1 MAIIIG
7 VKQSAKTYQ
16 LLQEKNNFSYINSSN
31 SSNLLF
37 LNVDDNTN
45 NNAVIRF
52 KNNYEIGYINNN
64 ITIKNVSNL
73 LTVNSNNINL
83 FKNVYFDSNINVNNY
98 FYTSNNKTF
107 FNNNI
112 RLNLN
117 NNINNSFRIDF
128 NDDNQKP
135 PILEVFKNSLYFNSS
150 NIHFSSSNIFLSPT
164 SVLYTNFIDSPNE
177 KPVVIKNM
185 SFAESLRIF
194 SANIVQNIALDND
207 IVFTD
212 LINKT
217 PYAVNPYTV
226 VSDEEWSTYM
236 TNNGI
241 DINDRFFAKP
251 NIYVNKYLSSPNNSI
266 GGSNIVEFRTRYLN
280 SPSSNIIFTINNK
293 GYISIGSNYNS
304 NIPLKI
310 NITPEFSN
318 IIQYTNLTDINK
330 NYCINSNGFI
340 NIGTL
345 NFLPNQLNIY
355 KNNNLDRNNS
365 ELISLNINN
374 TTNTFNTDITTILFK
389 NNKNYT
395 DFIINIENVITSST
409 NITFDIII
417 TNNFIINNIIP
428 VNSSIYTSTNTYI
441 TSTINSPV
449 LEGLQYSLT
458 KNIKIPRNIDQSI
471 NTQSTFNINDIIN
484 IGIIFNIV
492 EKDRNNN
499 IITFLIYPKTLSV
512 EPTMT
517 NINLFNKISY
527 KINSLVEITII
538 FYIYIYDYSYKYSG
552 KYYPKLCNLIS
563 GKTNNNTIFE
573 VSQKGNIGIG
583 TNYIDNYKLFIEE
596 NASINYLNCKS
607 IDNYL
612 TKNISMCNCIL
623 NDIYTISNIPLITA
637 TNIIS
642 TNNTLSYIN
651 NNNCIIN
658 SNLTVL
664 ANGGKFIV
672 NTVSIFSSN
681 NNQNQYQNY
690 LMNVNCINNNDG
702 IVIKNDNIGNNPN
715 LAIISSCA
723 SSYPYIKLENII
735 NSYNIGITSTDNF
748 QLLLTKSDTTQIKL
762 ISNDYINNGI
772 SILNNSFNIFKD
784 TDNNIKIFTGY
795 RSDINNGEYYASIS
809 SIGNNINIKSS
820 FNIYGNFNLCTT
832 LNEPLITCFT
842 NENSRNKIG
851 IGLNSIDTNRETSHD
866 LVIKYNTLFNSNIS
880 VNGNINLGGTILSI
894 SDCNLKTN
902 IHKIENALEKIETI
916 SGYTYTRTDTGN
928 IETGLIAQEVL
939 RILPEVITYN
949 NNYRISYGNM
959 CGILVECIKEL
970 NGKIKILNDRIEKL
984 ENS

>member
-16 LLQEKNNFSYINSSN
+16 LLQEKSNFSYINSSN

-45 NNAVIRF
+45 DNAVIRF
-52 KNNYEIGYINNN
+52 KNNYELGYINNN

-73 LTVNSNNINL
+73 LTVNSNNINI

-98 FYTSNNKTF
+98 FYTANNKTF

-117 NNINNSFRIDF
+117 NNINNSFKIDF

-135 PILEVFKNSLYFNSS
+135 PILEVFKNSLYLNSS
-150 NIHFSSSNIFLSPT
+150 NIHISSSNIYLSPT
-164 SVLYTNFIDSPNE
+164 SILYTNFIDSPNE
-177 KPVVIKNM
+177 KPVIIKNM

-226 VSDEEWSTYM
+226 VTDEEWSTYM
-236 TNNGI
+236 TNNAI

-251 NIYVNKYLSSPNNSI
+251 NIYVNKYLSSSDNSV
-266 GGSNIVEFRTRYLN
+266 GGSNIVEFKTRYLN
-280 SPSSNIIFTINNK
+280 DPHSNTVFSINNK

-310 NITPEFSN
+310 NITPSFSN
-318 IIQYTNLTDINK
+318 IIQYTNISDINK

-340 NIGTL
+340 NIGNL

-355 KNNNLDRNNS
+355 KNNNFDRNNS

-374 TTNTFNTDITTILFK
+374 NNNTYNEDITTISFK

-395 DFIINIENVITSST
+395 DFIINFTNIETSST
-409 NITFDIII
+409 NIIFDIII
-417 TNNFIINNIIP
+417 TNKFIINNIVPINTN
-428 VNSSIYTSTNTYI
+428 VYNSPINYI
-441 TSTINSPV
+441 TTILTSPV
-449 LEGLQYSLT
+449 SGDLQYILT
-458 KNIKIPRNIDQSI
+458 KNVKIPRDIEAKDI
-471 NTQSTFNINDIIN
+471 HDDIIEN
-484 IGIIFNIV
+484 AIIFNFI
-492 EKDRNNN
+492 EKPRINN
-499 IITFLIYPKTLSV
+499 IITFLIYPKILTS
-512 EPTMT
+512 EP
-517 NINLFNKISY
+517 NINDINLFNKISY
-527 KINSLVEITII
+527 KINTLVEITII
-538 FYIYIYDYSYKYSG
+538 FYIYIYDYTYKYSG
-552 KYYPKLCNLIS
+552 KYYPKLCNLIC

-583 TNYIDNYKLFIEE
+583 TNYTDNFKLFIEE

-623 NDIYTISNIPLITA
+623 NDIYSISNIPLITA

-642 TNNTLSYIN
+642 SSNNLSYIN

-672 NTVSIFSSN
+672 NTISIFSSN

-715 LAIISSCA
+715 LAIIGSCA
-723 SSYPYIKLENII
+723 LSYPYIKLENIV

-748 QLLLTKSDTTQIKL
+748 QLLLTKSSDATQIKL
-762 ISNDYINNGI
+762 LSNDYMNNGI
-772 SILNNSFNIFKD
+772 SILNNSFNIFKAAN
-784 TDNNIKIFTGY
+784 NNIKIFTGY
-795 RSDINNGEYYASIS
+795 RSDINYNEYYAMIS
-809 SIGNNINIKSS
+809 SIGNDISQESS
-820 FNIYGNFNLCTT
+820 FNIYGNFNLCTS

-842 NENSRNKIG
+842 NQNNKNKIG
-851 IGLNSIDTNRETSHD
+851 IGLNNIDTNKDNNHD
-866 LVIKYNTLFNSNIS
+866 LIIKYNTLFNSNVS

>member
-16 LLQEKNNFSYINSSN
+16 LLQEKHNFSYINSSN

-45 NNAVIRF
+45 DNAVIRF

-98 FYTSNNKTF
+98 FYTSNNKTY

-117 NNINNSFRIDF
+117 NNNDNSFRIDF

-150 NIHFSSSNIFLSPT
+150 NIYFSSSNICLSPT

-194 SANIVQNIALDND
+194 SANIVQNIAVDND

-226 VSDEEWSTYM
+226 VTDEEWNTYM

-251 NIYVNKYLSSPNNSI
+251 NIYINKYLSSPDNSV
-266 GGSNIVEFRTRYLN
+266 GGSNILEFKTRYLN
-280 SPSSNIIFTINNK
+280 APNNNIVFSINNK
-293 GYISIGSNYNS
+293 GHISIGANYNS

-310 NITPEFSN
+310 NITPENAN
-318 IIQYTNLTDINK
+318 IIQYTNITDINK

-340 NIGTL
+340 NIGNL

-365 ELISLNINN
+365 ELISLNIINTNNTYN
-374 TTNTFNTDITTILFK
+374 TTNNDITTLVFK

-395 DFIINIENVITSST
+395 DFIINIGNVITSST

-428 VNSSIYTSTNTYI
+428 YNSGIYTSTNHYI
-441 TSTINSPV
+441 TTTLISETS
-449 LEGLQYSLT
+449 GDLQYTLT
-458 KNIKIPRNIDQSI
+458 KNIKIPRDIDTELI
-471 NTQSTFNINDIIN
+471 TDA
-484 IGIIFNIV
+484 IIFNIA

-499 IITFLIYPKTLSV
+499 TITLVIYPKTIA
-512 EPTMT
+512 EPTID
-517 NINLFNKISY
+517 NINNINNFNRISY
-527 KINSLVEITII
+527 KIKSVVEITII
-538 FYIYIYDYSYKYSG
+538 FYIYIYNYTYKYSG
-552 KYYPKLCNLIS
+552 RYYPKLCNLIT
-563 GKTNNNTIFE
+563 GKLNNNTIFE

-583 TNYIDNYKLFIEE
+583 TNYTDNYKLYIEE
-596 NASINYLNCKS
+596 NASINYLNCKI

-642 TNNTLSYIN
+642 TSNNLSYIN

-664 ANGGKFIV
+664 ENGGKFIV
-672 NTVSIFSSN
+672 NAVSIFSSI

-723 SSYPYIKLENII
+723 SSYPYIKLQNIV
-735 NSYNIGITSTDNF
+735 NSYNIGITSANNF
-748 QLLLTKSDTTQIKL
+748 ELLLTKNDLTAPQIKL
-762 ISNDYINNGI
+762 ITNDYINNGI

-784 TDNNIKIFTGY
+784 NENNIKIFAGY
-795 RSDINNGEYYASIS
+795 RSDISYNEYYATIS
-809 SIGNNINIKSS
+809 AIGINTNVKSS
-820 FNIYGNFNLCTT
+820 YNIYGNFNLCNSV
-832 LNEPLITCFT
+832 NEPLITCFT

-851 IGLNSIDTNRETSHD
+851 IGLNRNDTNNELNHD

>member
-16 LLQEKNNFSYINSSN
+16 LLQEKHNFSYINSSN

-45 NNAVIRF
+45 DNAVIRF
-52 KNNYEIGYINNN
+52 KNNYEMGYINNN

-98 FYTSNNKTF
+98 LYTSNNKTY

-117 NNINNSFRIDF
+117 NNNDNSFRIDF

-150 NIHFSSSNIFLSPT
+150 NIYFSSSNIYLSPT

-194 SANIVQNIALDND
+194 SANIVQNIAVDND

-226 VSDEEWSTYM
+226 VTDEEWNTYM

-251 NIYVNKYLSSPNNSI
+251 NIYINKYLSSPDNSV
-266 GGSNIVEFRTRYLN
+266 GGSNILEFKTRYLN
-280 SPSSNIIFTINNK
+280 APNNNIVFSINNK
-293 GYISIGSNYNS
+293 GHISIGANYNS

-310 NITPEFSN
+310 NITPENSN
-318 IIQYTNLTDINK
+318 IIQYTNITDINK

-340 NIGTL
+340 NIGNL

-365 ELISLNINN
+365 ELISLNIINTNNTYN
-374 TTNTFNTDITTILFK
+374 TTNNDITTLVFK

-395 DFIINIENVITSST
+395 DFIINIGNVITSST

-428 VNSSIYTSTNTYI
+428 YNSGIYTSINHYI
-441 TSTINSPV
+441 TTTLISETS
-449 LEGLQYSLT
+449 EDLQYTLT
-458 KNIKIPRNIDQSI
+458 KNIKIPRDIDNELI
-471 NTQSTFNINDIIN
+471 EDA
-484 IGIIFNIV
+484 IIFNIA

-499 IITFLIYPKTLSV
+499 TITLVIYPKTMA
-512 EPTMT
+512 EPTID
-517 NINLFNKISY
+517 NINNINNFNRISY
-527 KINSLVEITII
+527 KIKSVVEITII
-538 FYIYIYDYSYKYSG
+538 FYIYIYNYTYKYSG
-552 KYYPKLCNLIS
+552 RYYPKLCNLIT
-563 GKTNNNTIFE
+563 GKLNNNTIFE

-583 TNYIDNYKLFIEE
+583 TNYTDNYKLYIEE
-596 NASINYLNCKS
+596 NASINYLNCKI

-642 TNNTLSYIN
+642 TSNNLSYIN

-672 NTVSIFSSN
+672 NTISIFSSN

-723 SSYPYIKLENII
+723 SSYPYIKLQNIV
-735 NSYNIGITSTDNF
+735 NSYNIGITSANNF
-748 QLLLTKSDTTQIKL
+748 ELLLTKNDLTAPQIKL
-762 ISNDYINNGI
+762 ITNDYINNGI

-784 TDNNIKIFTGY
+784 NENNIKIFAGY
-795 RSDINNGEYYASIS
+795 RSDISYNEYYATIS
-809 SIGNNINIKSS
+809 AIGINTDIKSS
-820 FNIYGNFNLCTT
+820 YNIYGNFNLCNSV
-832 LNEPLITCFT
+832 NEPLITCFT

-851 IGLNSIDTNRETSHD
+851 IGLNRNDTNNELNHD